1 MQILFDRLINFSFYS
16 LCVCVC
22 VCVCVRACTC
32 ICACVFQVGKAC
44 MSEQHFVS
52 WWCRQTADTE
62 VQCCPA
68 SAGLSLNIAPHNV
81 TWTRSLHARVCF
93 WESVYTVCVCVCVCV
108 HEQYFYFLV
117 LSVYFNVCFGHFC
130 LTLIYFDFSRRL
142 HVCVRY
148 VCVYTFCMCVCV
160 CVCFCVHLPVLLAE
174 Y

>member
-108 HEQYFYFLV
+108 
-117 LSVYFNVCFGHFC
+117 C
-130 LTLIYFDFSRRL
+130 TW
-142 HVCVRY
+142 
-148 VCVYTFCMCVCV
+148 T
-160 CVCFCVHLPVLLAE
+160 VLLLFSFVCLFQCLLWAFLLNFDLFWFFKTFARLC
-174 Y
+174 